1 MKNYVLMTSGHY
13 KFLVALAFVGAFNI
27 ATKIN
32 RVIVIEIEKSKKAE
46 EENND

>member
-1 MKNYVLMTSGHY
+1 MKNYVLMSSGHY

-32 RVIVIEIEKSKKAE
+32 RVIVIEIEKSKKRG
-46 EENND
+46 N

>member
-1 MKNYVLMTSGHY
+1 MKNYVLMSSVHY
-13 KFLVALAFVGAFNI
+13 KFLVAFALVGAFDI

-32 RVIVIEIEKSKKAE
+32 RVIAIEIEKSKKAE